1 MQCERSRAGQVW
13 PPLQQTTPLL
23 LHTRLVVSRPHI
35 RLQAAEAGY
44 WAAARSAFERG
55 LELDPQHPTM
65 ADKLLQLL
73 LHVGDA
79 GAAATLAAAMLR
91 RNPRH
96 TAAAAVA
103 ARARQGGALPSA
115 LRGGLLQ
122 LAPLQAVP
130 AQAQQL
136 VGWTWQYS
144 TTERPRTLEQPTWQQ
159 LLHHSLLF
167 LSSNR
172 LAESSS
178 SAAGVAASPAAE
190 HHAHKVPSLVRF
202 NIKRAQPQ
210 QAQAQQQAQQQQA
223 AGQQQAQQQQQQ
235 QQQQAGQQ
243 QQQQQAQPAAASS
256 PEAPQQTPVA
266 GAEAARSTGV
276 AGAAPEAAASGQLAT
291 PAPGLPAGEEP
302 AGVGAAATLPAA
314 TPAAPTPA
322 AVSDPDTGA
331 VPPSGAGPGCAPEE
345 AAMEAAEEEEEE
357 EEEAQEQRHPNGR
370 GAASGRK
377 QEGRATRSRVAT
389 GRGMPLVPAAGSAD
403 GQQSAEDEAAELL
416 STLGSLLSVPQLP
429 PGTPLG
435 APSPL
440 LCSPASR
447 AAAGVGAANE
457 GQQPGA
463 DTATAAQQE
472 EAAVKAF
479 LKRLPQAGVGR
490 QELAAQLLGTLA
502 TASAAAQLSPA
513 VRYQLLQV
521 AHQAQHS
528 VSQHAVAPSHCLVL
542 GELFTD
548 AAAGAVEA
556 SKQRMGGGLMLAMQ
570 GGAAAAGP
578 KPSGVDTSPQAPGRT
593 GGMARRPSGRAKRLE
608 LSTAALQQSAR
619 LWLSRY
625 RLAAAEQPPGGGPLQ
640 AESVAEQPGAQEL
653 PAGMVRYWWATGRL
667 LESEGDMV
675 AARAAYATCEQGL
688 PMLPGE

>member
-1 MQCERSRAGQVW
+1 
-13 PPLQQTTPLL
+13 
-23 LHTRLVVSRPHI
+23 
-35 RLQAAEAGY
+35 
-44 WAAARSAFERG
+44 
-55 LELDPQHPTM
+55 
-65 ADKLLQLL
+65 
-73 LHVGDA
+73 
-79 GAAATLAAAMLR
+79 
-91 RNPRH
+91 
-96 TAAAAVA
+96 
-103 ARARQGGALPSA
+103 
-115 LRGGLLQ
+115 
-122 LAPLQAVP
+122 
-130 AQAQQL
+130 
-136 VGWTWQYS
+136 
-144 TTERPRTLEQPTWQQ
+144 
-159 LLHHSLLF
+159 
-167 LSSNR
+167 
-172 LAESSS
+172 
-178 SAAGVAASPAAE
+178 
-190 HHAHKVPSLVRF
+190 
-202 NIKRAQPQ
+202 
-210 QAQAQQQAQQQQA
+210 
-223 AGQQQAQQQQQQ
+223 
-235 QQQQAGQQ
+235 
-243 QQQQQAQPAAASS
+243 
-256 PEAPQQTPVA
+256 
-266 GAEAARSTGV
+266 
-276 AGAAPEAAASGQLAT
+276 
-291 PAPGLPAGEEP
+291 
-302 AGVGAAATLPAA
+302 
-314 TPAAPTPA
+314 
-322 AVSDPDTGA
+322 
-331 VPPSGAGPGCAPEE
+331 
-345 AAMEAAEEEEEE
+345 MEAAEEEEEE

-463 DTATAAQQE
+463 DAATAAQQE

-556 SKQRMGGGLMLAMQ
+556 SKQRMGGGLMLVMQ
-570 GGAAAAGP
+570 GGAAAAAP
-578 KPSGVDTSPQAPGRT
+578 KPGGVDTSPQAAGRT

-625 RLAAAEQPPGGGPLQ
+625 RLAAAEQPPAGGPLQ
-640 AESVAEQPGAQEL
+640 AEPLAEQGVAQEL

-688 PMLPGE
+688 PMLPGEHCGVMWVTSKTGAAAESDVACACFMPVRDTCPFGQELRAPTPQRTFRSLGFRQHRDPAAAQPGGCHHQRSSAVQQAGGAAAALCTGRRTA